1 MMTDSMKDMMNI
13 YGKRRTN
20 RVLMKVLCA
29 AFFMLHS
36 SCFIS
41 CSDWNDHYDEAAVS
55 TDKIDIYG
63 GDIVSYMKSAADI
76 SQISALFEQ
85 AGIYDSTYADKQYTF
100 IVSDNSVFN
109 SGSGIADKLRF
120 ARYSVSDMAVSP
132 AQLTDGVGIH
142 TRTGKNVWVY
152 GSGTEARLDDYAITK
167 TVKTTNGY
175 VYYIDGML
183 PIRQSVY
190 EYLQSLDDNY
200 STFKELVA
208 KYESRVF
215 DKEHSQVT
223 GVNNEGMTTY
233 DSIFVTE
240 NSLMDRYT
248 IEGIATW
255 NMRDEQYVTTM
266 FVPSNEQIANA
277 ITEALENIPDWLG
290 REATDADREKFE
302 KWIVSASFSDRRFTD
317 DEVGLQGK
325 DFFCVGGYQKIVD
338 TQADIT
344 RYKSIDA
351 AYRRPRI
358 QRVNTASRVNL
369 SNGSAYFCTNL
380 KIPNHVVIYRVKS
393 RFYELWNAMSAKEK
407 EQYFRWD
414 HWIDPMII
422 NDCQG
427 EFQLS
432 ETLPTMYYHELTA
445 IPDEEAIADS
455 LHCSVEYDGLMYNA
469 DDDNVKPCNLPAGEY
484 YLRMGFK
491 HSLTY
496 SVSIYFNDSLLVK
509 DMVLYAQGSNFHFD
523 RGAASEVPHY
533 GEGGIA
539 YGEGFDPDYWM
550 ELDPKAI
557 AYDTDGYTVG
567 IVRLKRNGNFKIK
580 IDSYDNSYRYQNTG
594 RNKSNV
600 TQLMMYHWCLR
611 PTINN
616 Y

>member
-1 MMTDSMKDMMNI
+1 MSTKISKGRLI
-13 YGKRRTN
+13 G
-20 RVLMKVLCA
+20 L
-29 AFFMLHS
+29 S
-36 SCFIS
+36 FIICLLSFSVALTS
-41 CSDWNDHYDEAAVS
+41 CSEWGDHYNEAAIT
-55 TDKIDIYG
+55 TDKIEVYR
-63 GDIVSYMKSAADI
+63 GDIVSYMRNNADV
-76 SQISALFEQ
+76 SQFSSLLQQ
-85 AGIYDSTYADKQYTF
+85 AGIYDSVFTDKQYTF
-100 IVSDNSVFN
+100 IVSDNSTL
-109 SGSGIADKLRF
+109 STADAITDVKRF
-120 ARYSVSDMAVSP
+120 ANYSVSDIAVAP
-132 AQLTDGVGIH
+132 YDLVDGLGIH
-142 TRTGKNVWVY
+142 TRTGKNVWVF
-152 GSGTEARLDDYAITK
+152 GSGSTAKLDDYDITK
-167 TVKTTNGY
+167 IVKTDNGY
-175 VYYIDGML
+175 IYYINGVL
-183 PIRQSVY
+183 PIRQSAY
-190 EYLQSLDDNY
+190 EYLQSLGDDY
-200 STFKELVA
+200 STFKALVA
-208 KYESRVF
+208 RYDSRVF
-215 DKEHSQVT
+215 DKEHSAVT

-233 DSIFVTE
+233 DSVFVIE
-240 NSLMDRYT
+240 NELMDRYT
-248 IEGIATW
+248 ADGIATW

-266 FVPSNEQIANA
+266 FIPNNIQIANA
-277 ITEALENIPDWLG
+277 INDALENIPDWLG
-290 REATDADREKFE
+290 REATAADREKFE
-302 KWIVSASFSDRRFTD
+302 KWIVRASFADQRFD
-317 DEVGLQGK
+317 DEDVSIRGN
-325 DFFCVGGYQKIVD
+325 DFFCVSGYQKIVD
-338 TQADIT
+338 RQADVT
-344 RYKSIDA
+344 KYKSIDG

-358 QRVNTASRVNL
+358 QRVNVNSRVNL

-393 RFYELWNAMSAKEK
+393 RFYELWNAMTAKQK

-445 IPDEEAIADS
+445 IPDEEAIRDS
-455 LHCSVEYDGLMYNA
+455 LHCSVEYDGLLYDPENDA
-469 DDDNVKPCNLPAGEY
+469 VKECNLPAGEY

-539 YGEGFDPDYWM
+539 YPENFDPDDWM

-567 IVRLKRNGNFKIK
+567 IVRLKRNGNFRIK

-594 RNKSNV
+594 RNKNNI